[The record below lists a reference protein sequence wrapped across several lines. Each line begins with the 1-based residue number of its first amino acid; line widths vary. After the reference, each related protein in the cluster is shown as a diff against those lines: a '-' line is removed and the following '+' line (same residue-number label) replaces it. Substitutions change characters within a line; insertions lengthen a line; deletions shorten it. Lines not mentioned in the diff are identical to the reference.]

1 MLSQRTGCATIAS
14 VHVLLV
20 AGTEPDARAL
30 ADAWAAAAPR
40 CAVEPLAVDLPGPR
54 PAPGPVSSA
63 APAGPAAVFVPTTAL
78 GLSRV
83 PEPPVHPAVVLLR
96 ERAARADV
104 VVVHVDV
111 LDAGSLHEGLVAE
124 AARAASPHALPV
136 VVLAGRDTTTR
147 RERAAAGVSGVHE
160 VGEDAVAAVPRVA
173 RTWTPAWA

>member
-40 CAVEPLAVDLPGPR
+40 CAVEPLPVDLPGPR
-54 PAPGPVSSA
+54 PGPGPRA
-63 APAGPAAVFVPTTAL
+63 APPGPAGVFVPTTAL
-78 GLSRV
+78 GLSSV
-83 PEPPVHPAVVLLR
+83 PQPSVPPALEHLR
-96 ERAARADV
+96 ERAARADL
-104 VVVHVDV
+104 VVVHVAV
-111 LDAGSLHEGLVAE
+111 LDTGALHEGLVAE
-124 AARAASPHALPV
+124 AARAAAPHALPV

-160 VGEDAVAAVPRVA
+160 VGEDPVAAVPRAA
-173 RTWTPAWA
+173 RTWTPGWA